1 MLFWREKWPKVQYS
15 CENRS
20 RLPKSLHN
28 FMAEGPF
35 CSFEKYSS
43 ASCGNSSHYL
53 LNKEYVPLR
62 SCNRDISNH
71 LRRVK
76 TSQANIDGEWHL
88 ILLRVGLFEEQGE
101 TLTICPQHRDILGTL
116 WNSSRP
122 PTKCSHPLHGAS
134 NAKPDRGISA
144 AFSKAIL
151 DHWGLFIPTG
161 SGKYFAL
168 ISLL

>member
-1 MLFWREKWPKVQYS
+1 MKIDPGCQ
-15 CENRS
+15 
-20 RLPKSLHN
+20 N

-35 CSFEKYSS
+35 CLFEKYSS
-43 ASCGNSSHYL
+43 ALCGNSSHYL

-76 TSQANIDGEWHL
+76 TSQANIDGERHL

-101 TLTICPQHRDILGTL
+101 TLTICPHHRDILGTL

-122 PTKCSHPLHGAS
+122 PTQCSHPLHGAS
-134 NAKPDRGISA
+134 NAKPERGISA
-144 AFSKAIL
+144 AFSKAIQ

-161 SGKYFAL
+161 SGK
-168 ISLL
+168 